1 MQGRSRESRHKWPTA
16 RKSVILAHGRLI
28 FSVVLSIVK
37 NCEFYNQGTIRKLAG
52 DNWESHSVYGD
63 KKRKKQFHF
72 LRNNYLALFLSWS
85 VKDLEF
91 SLSSGDLS
99 LSGC

>member
-1 MQGRSRESRHKWPTA
+1 MFFFFFQLYCLLSGIVRSTTRGQ
-16 RKSVILAHGRLI
+16 LGNL
-28 FSVVLSIVK
+28 
-37 NCEFYNQGTIRKLAG
+37 QGTIGKAIQCM
-52 DNWESHSVYGD
+52 VI
-63 KKRKKQFHF
+63 KKKKQFHF

-91 SLSSGDLS
+91 SLSSGNLS